1 MDFEESLKENMD
13 VFEISY
19 CLESRI
25 KRNIN
30 LKLCAV
36 MRQR

>member
-1 MDFEESLKENMD
+1 MDSEESLKENMD
-13 VFEISY
+13 LFEISY

-30 LKLCAV
+30 
-36 MRQR
+36 